1 MNKDEIKTVLELH
14 VKWLANKLTGT
25 RADLGGANLFCADL
39 CCANLRCADLG
50 GANLCCADLRDTD
63 LRGANLCCAD
73 LGGANLCCADLRDT
87 DLCCADLR
95 GALGILRAECAW
107 TDHGECGRNLL
118 CVLIDSTPRYFCGC
132 FAGTEL
138 ELRAYISN
146 GAEELK
152 ASRTIALDFCAARMA
167 EMIAKRA

>member
-14 VKWLANKLTGT
+14 VKWLKGEEGGS
-25 RADLGGANLFCADL
+25 RADLSDADLSGANLSDADL
-39 CCANLRCADLG
+39 SG
-50 GANLCCADLRDTD
+50 
-63 LRGANLCCAD
+63 
-73 LGGANLCCADLRDT
+73 
-87 DLCCADLR
+87 ADLR
-95 GALGILRAECAW
+95 GAVGILRSECAW
-107 TDHGECGRNLL
+107 TDHGECGRTLL
-118 CVLIDSTPRYFCGC
+118 CVLVDSTPRYFCGC

>member
-25 RADLGGANLFCADL
+25 RADL
-39 CCANLRCADLG
+39 CCANLRCANLR
-50 GANLCCADLRDTD
+50 GANLRGADLRDAD
-63 LRGANLCCAD
+63 LRGANLSGAD
-73 LGGANLCCADLRDT
+73 LSDANLYGANLSGANLRDADLYGA
-87 DLCCADLR
+87 DLSCANLR

>member
-14 VKWLANKLTGT
+14 VKWLKCEEGGS
-25 RADLGGANLFCADL
+25 RA
-39 CCANLRCADLG
+39 
-50 GANLCCADLRDTD
+50 D
-63 LRGANLCCAD
+63 LRGANLYGAD
-73 LGGANLCCADLRDT
+73 LSGANLRDANLYGADLSGANHRDANLRGA
-87 DLCCADLR
+87 DLYGADLR
-95 GALGILRAECAW
+95 GADLYGAVGILRSECAW
-107 TDHGECGRNLL
+107 TDHGECGRTLL
-118 CVLIDSTPRYFCGC
+118 CVLVGSTPRYFCGC